1 MTQQPALERGA
12 AQLPYFYLLTTMA
25 FFGSAFASSKFLVG
39 EMPHEIAAVLRFGLG
54 AIVLLAMLPFVRGS
68 ATFTIRDAV
77 RAGAVGLVGVFAY
90 NFFFFWGLSL
100 APSLDGSIIVPVI
113 SPILTTLFLVL
124 VGREAAGAARMA
136 GLLLGVAGAA
146 IFLVGAGTAGGFS
159 GPRLLGDG
167 IFLLGAVSWAAY
179 SILSK
184 KLLTGMEP
192 LRATAC
198 GTAAGAVAL
207 LLVAAPA
214 FGRADFG
221 AVSGTGWLNVV
232 YLAVGPTAIAY
243 LFYYRGLRAV
253 SPSTATIFMFAVP
266 VFGAFF
272 SVVLLGETLSAVQL
286 VGAVVM
292 IVGAVLAVTRG
303 RFRSGVRV
311 VPQRPTE
318 IGPVNVKRSE
328 SLPTRDHSDLDVK
341 DSRRSVT

>member
-1 MTQQPALERGA
+1 MTRQSQRERDSTHM
-12 AQLPYFYLLTTMA
+12 PYVYLLTTMA

-39 EMPHEIAAVLRFGLG
+39 EMPHEIAAVLRFGGG
-54 AIVLLAMLPFVRGS
+54 AIVLLAVLPFVRGS
-68 ATFTIRDAV
+68 ATFTARDAV

-100 APSLDGSIIVPVI
+100 APSLDGSIIVPVF
-113 SPILTTLFLVL
+113 SPILTTTFLL
-124 VGREAAGAARMA
+124 IVGRESAGAARTA
-136 GLLLGVAGAA
+136 GLLLGVVGAV
-146 IFLVGAGTAGGFS
+146 IFMVGAGTAGGFS
-159 GPRLLGDG
+159 GARLIGDG
-167 IFLLGAVSWAAY
+167 LYLLGAVSWAAY

-198 GTAAGAVAL
+198 GTATGAVAL
-207 LLVAAPA
+207 LIAAVPA
-214 FGRADFG
+214 FGAADSG

-243 LFYYRGLRAV
+243 LFYYRGLRSV
-253 SPSTATIFMFAVP
+253 GPTTATIFMFAVP

-272 SVVLLGETLSAVQL
+272 SVVLLAEAVTALQL

-303 RFRSGVRV
+303 QFWSSSRTPPES
-311 VPQRPTE
+311 
-318 IGPVNVKRSE
+318 PVEEPSVNLAAAVG
-328 SLPTRDHSDLDVK
+328 TRRLKHLDLDSK
-341 DSRRSVT
+341 NGSS

>member
-1 MTQQPALERGA
+1 MSKQLGPDHA
-12 AQLPYFYLLTTMA
+12 AAHLPYFYLLTTMA
-25 FFGSAFASSKFLVG
+25 FFGSAFASSKFVVG
-39 EMPHEIAAVLRFGLG
+39 ELPHEVAAVLRFGGG
-54 AIVLLAMLPFVRGS
+54 AVVLLAVLPFVRGS
-68 ATFTIRDAV
+68 ATFSARDAV

-100 APSLDGSIIVPVI
+100 APSLDGSIIVPVF
-113 SPILTTLFLVL
+113 SPILTTLFLVF
-124 VGREAAGAARMA
+124 VGRETAGAARLA
-136 GLLLGVAGAA
+136 GLLLGVVGAA

-184 KLLTGMEP
+184 KLLVGMEP

-207 LLVAAPA
+207 LLVAVPA
-214 FGRADFG
+214 FDGADFG

-243 LFYYRGLRAV
+243 LFYYRGLRSV

-266 VFGAFF
+266 IFGAFF
-272 SVVLLGETLSAVQL
+272 SIALLGEAIGFVQL
-286 VGAVVM
+286 VGASVM
-292 IVGAVLAVTRG
+292 IVGAVLAVTQG
-303 RFRSGVRV
+303 RFRGSAKVVSEDSGKMASVHV
-311 VPQRPTE
+311 D
-318 IGPVNVKRSE
+318 RSA
-328 SLPTRDHSDLDVK
+328 SSPALDHSDLDL
-341 DSRRSVT
+341 DGRRRKAT